1 MKPIRT
7 FYALTEANG
16 LNGSGTGICPR
27 RGKIGFTLIELL
39 MVVAIMTILMTLVM
53 PAVNTVF
60 RGSQLTQ
67 GGQMINDQIALARQ
81 NALATD
87 HSVEVRLYQY
97 VDSQNPGNSSQYR
110 AIQAFQIQASGS
122 AVALGSVQTLPPSI
136 IIDSGATLSSIIG
149 AATGSPSVPTF
160 TAGAALNAPIPRA
173 GTNYNCVSFRFLP
186 DGSTNLSPPASLW
199 FLTVHNMTDTQSPPA
214 NFYAIQV
221 GATNGHLRAYRP

>member
-1 MKPIRT
+1 MENIRKG
-7 FYALTEANG
+7 YALNEANG
-16 LNGSGTGICPR
+16 LHGSRIEMRSEGGRIA
-27 RGKIGFTLIELL
+27 FTLIELL
-39 MVVAIMTILMTLVM
+39 MVVAIMAIMMTLVV

-67 GGQMINDQIALARQ
+67 GGQMINDQFALARQ

-97 VDSQNPGNSSQYR
+97 VDSQNPGNSNQYR
-110 AIQAFQIQASGS
+110 AMQAFQIQASGS

-136 IIDSGATLSSIIG
+136 IIDSGTLSSIIG
-149 AATGSPSVPTF
+149 LASASPSVPTF
-160 TAGAALNAPIPRA
+160 TAGAALNTPIPRV

-186 DGSTNLSPPASLW
+186 DGSTTLSPPAGLW

-221 GATNGHLRAYRP
+221 DAINGHLRAYRP